1 MNVRRSIS
9 LSFSATAKAQKQQ
22 ISKLRKEI
30 AGLERLHADG
40 KEGKY
45 LSISIF

>member
-9 LSFSATAKAQKQQ
+9 LSFPATAKAQKQQ

-30 AGLERLHADG
+30 AGLERLLADG
-40 KEGKY
+40 KKGKY
-45 LSISIF
+45 LSISM